1 MSNMKARIEN
11 GSIKV
16 YDAVPRDYLN
26 ILNFRK
32 ADAEVHKSHGFY
44 DLVAPEFDPD
54 YWRLGRLY
62 FDAEG
67 QIFTYELVQVPVEE
81 VQEKLIHDFDLAK
94 KQTRTE
100 LLEAL
105 LDKMIEL
112 HREELPE
119 GLVGLWDALVSEN
132 DRVIQTIDDLAE
144 NDPDTLRKFRIRQ
157 EDVEEF
163 LNNIRRFKV

>member
-1 MSNMKARIEN
+1 MKARAEN
-11 GSIKV
+11 GNIKL
-16 YDAVPRDYLN
+16 YSQVPRDYGN
-26 ILNFRK
+26 ILNFRS
-32 ADAEVHKSHGFY
+32 AASQIHQAHGFY
-44 DLVAPEFDPD
+44 DVVQPEYDPD
-54 YWRLGRLY
+54 YWRLGELY
-62 FDAEG
+62 FDPDSRH
-67 QIFTYELVQVPVEE
+67 FTYELIHVSVQE
-81 VQEKLIHDFDLAK
+81 VQESLIADFEEAK

-112 HREELPE
+112 HRQELPE

-132 DRVIQTIDDLAE
+132 HRVIQTIDDLAE

-157 EDVEEF
+157 EDVEGF